1 MSTRI
6 GLFAGLMVAVFAS
19 VLMAQG
25 EEPAKRPAKPEP
37 AKSPLVATLIANKD
51 TYTIPEGQRG
61 KEFAAKVKSPSK
73 GETPEPP
80 AVDMVLQLKNP
91 TDKSITIMVDS
102 DAGSLDLKLEGPGA
116 VIGDGRRIF
125 TREFRLGK
133 PVEIAPGKTHEI
145 PIKALRFGFRGVAQ
159 HAYWTE
165 PGTYKIVASLRWP
178 DPFDDSGK
186 GTGIWQ
192 ATSEPIEVT
201 VKE

>member
-6 GLFAGLMVAVFAS
+6 GLFAGLVVAMFAS

-25 EEPAKRPAKPEP
+25 DEPVKRPARPEP

-61 KEFAAKVKSPSK
+61 KDFAAKVKSPSK

-91 TDKSITIMVDS
+91 TDKPITILVDS

-133 PVEIAPGKTHEI
+133 PVEIAPGKTYEI

-165 PGTYKIVASLRWP
+165 PGTYQIIASLRWP
-178 DPFDDSGK
+178 DPADDSGK
-186 GTGIWQ
+186 KIWQ